1 MNLDRIVHSAPV
13 RAVLS
18 SQPNVGKVE
27 RIGSVAVGVGL
38 AVLGFTKRSVTG
50 VALIAVGAALL
61 SRGVSGRCGI
71 YGLLGIDR
79 NKADDANDPFLHDK
93 VDRASWE
100 SFPASD
106 APAHHNIT

>member
-1 MNLDRIVHSAPV
+1 MNLERIVHSAPV
-13 RAVLS
+13 QAVMS
-18 SQPNVGKVE
+18 ANPNVGNVE
-27 RIGSVAVGVGL
+27 RMGSAALGLGL
-38 AVLGFTKRSVTG
+38 AVLGLTRRTWTG
-50 VALIAVGAALL
+50 VALIATGAALL

-71 YGLLGIDR
+71 YSMLGIDR
-79 NKADDANDPFLHDK
+79 VGQAEREPYIGDK